1 MNITHTFLQPRATLL
16 LLACVAGYPVAA
28 QTAAGSAQFASGNVT
43 ISKGAAPAAALVKGG
58 AIQAGD
64 TITTGDK
71 GNVQLRFTDGGFISL
86 PANSKFSVNG
96 YVDAQDPGK
105 DQFLVE
111 LLGGG
116 MRAITGLI
124 GKRNPANYKVTTPT
138 AIIGIRGSG
147 FNVAMNANG
156 TLSVSTELDA
166 IDVCNKGGCVGLNMG
181 ESALVK
187 NAQDKP
193 VRTNIPATVAAP
205 SVTRQPFETGNEA
218 EKNGLATLIV
228 HAVPDS
234 TQVFGV
240 SGLQPNGAGFLRQ
253 YFNGTVSLNA
263 SGQPIGFTA
272 QGGAG
277 VGENTG
283 AVSNVLSAGSVASH
297 DQLVIGTWSTGSWR
311 DSASATGAQPI
322 SSSLAPM
329 AFFTGQNTSSLDLAG
344 LSGKNATYSFNQAT
358 PVLSSSGSV
367 GSLLPTSNLTANFGG
382 ANTTVGVNLDVR
394 FPASAGSTTGNADYT
409 LRGTAQGVGTGF
421 AGSLAVTGAPCATG
435 CGGAA
440 VAGGFIGPNASR
452 AGISYAASTSAH
464 GNFVGAAGF
473 TQR

>member
-1 MNITHTFLQPRATLL
+1 MSTLMPSFHL
-16 LLACVAGYPVAA
+16 RSSLILLACAA
-28 QTAAGSAQFASGNVT
+28 AFPAASQTAAGSAQFASGNVT
-43 ISKGAAPAAALVKGG
+43 ISKGAAPASALAKGA

-71 GNVQLRFTDGGFISL
+71 GSVQLRFTDGGFISL

-96 YVDAQDPGK
+96 YVDAKDPGK

-111 LLGGG
+111 LLAGG
-116 MRAITGLI
+116 MRAITGQI

-138 AIIGIRGSG
+138 ASIGIRGSG
-147 FNVAMNANG
+147 FNVAINANG

-166 IDVCNKGGCVGLNMG
+166 IDVCNKGGCVGLNVG
-181 ESALVK
+181 ESAMVK

-205 SVTRQPFETGNEA
+205 SVTRQPSETGNEA
-218 EKNGLATLIV
+218 EKDGLSTLIAN
-228 HAVPDS
+228 AVPSS

-240 SGLQPNGAGFLRQ
+240 SGLQSNGAGFLRQ
-253 YFNGTVSLNA
+253 YFDGTLSLNA
-263 SGQPIGFTA
+263 NGQPIGFVS
-272 QGGAG
+272 QGSAG
-277 VGENTG
+277 VGGNTG
-283 AVSNVLSAGSVASH
+283 VVDNVQSAGSLTSN
-297 DQLVIGTWSTGSWR
+297 DRLVVGTWSTGTWR
-311 DSASATGAQPI
+311 DSVSGSPSI

-344 LSGKNATYSFNQAT
+344 LSGKNATYAFNQAT

-367 GSLLPTSNLTANFGG
+367 GVLLPTSHLTANFAG

-394 FPASAGSTTGNADYT
+394 FPAGAGNAATNADYA
-409 LRGTAQGVGTGF
+409 LRGTTNAVGTGF
-421 AGSLAVTGAPCATG
+421 AGSLTVTGAPCATG

-440 VAGGFIGPNASR
+440 ISGGFIGPNASR
-452 AGISYAASTSAH
+452 AGVSFAASTSAH

-473 TQR
+473 SQR